1 MHEKEIEDVLRQ
13 LKTSEKGLTAHEAEV
28 RLHRDGYNELSVK
41 TGVNGWKILVQQFSS
56 PLVWILLVAV
66 VISVYL
72 GEYVDAIIIGSILVL
87 NALLGFLQEYKAEKA
102 IEALQ
107 KMASPKAKVLR
118 NGKEMRVES
127 RMLVLGDIILL
138 ETGDIIPADARV
150 LEVHTLETQEASL
163 TGESFPIDKKTEKLA
178 LKTPLA
184 ERTNCLYA
192 LTIITNG
199 HGRAVITA
207 TGMKTEVG
215 KIASLIKESTPGLT
229 PLQQKLH
236 ELGKQLTLAVIVI
249 ALIIFVTGVVQGRNA
264 SEMFLTTLALA
275 VAAIPEGLPAVITI
289 SLGLGVQKMV
299 KRRALVRKLPSVET
313 LGSVNVI
320 CSDKTGTLTH
330 NEMTV
335 TKVWTDDQQY
345 SFSGSGYE
353 AKGEVF
359 LNGTTID
366 PILIQ
371 MLLKIGVQ
379 CNNTVLEWENKKRNA
394 IGDPTE
400 AALLISGEKGG
411 IHRATVERIEQRVD
425 EIPFTSERKMMTT
438 LHRVDGK
445 IVSYTKGAPE
455 VVLNFC
461 DKILLNG
468 KVRRLD
474 GELRKTIL
482 QQNMQFAQD
491 ALRVLAFSYNENIKK
506 ETAEKNMIFVG
517 LQAMIDPPRKEAI
530 EAIKRCQSAG
540 IRTIMITGD
549 QRATAEAIAKQLGMK
564 GITITGQELDLMAN
578 LEQKIDEID
587 VFARVNPEHKL
598 RIIEALQQRGYVVA
612 MTGDGVNDAPAL
624 KKADI
629 GVAMGITGTDVAKEA
644 SDMILTDDNFATIV
658 NAVEEGRA
666 IFDNIRKFVNYL
678 LSSNLGEIILIFLAT
693 LLGMPLP
700 ITAIQ
705 LLWVNLVT
713 DGLPAVALAFD
724 PAEQGIMKRKPRAAK
739 ENILSKKLSE
749 NIVVLGFLMGG
760 LTLLL
765 FWLYRDSSLMKAQT
779 IAFTTIV
786 VLEIVRLQVIRSEYQ
801 LSFFSNWYL
810 VGAVLSSLG
819 LQMLVLYTP
828 LNKFFDVV
836 PLHIFDW
843 LVIGGIGAA
852 LLLFNCM
859 VRRFLGREKK

>member
-1 MHEKEIEDVLRQ
+1 MYEKEIGDVLRQ
-13 LKTSEKGLTAHEAEV
+13 LKTNEEGLTAHEAEV

-41 TGVNGWKILVQQFSS
+41 NGIRKWRILIQQFTS
-56 PLVWILLVAV
+56 PLVWILLAAV
-66 VISVYL
+66 VISFYL
-72 GEYVDAIIIGSILVL
+72 QEYVDGSIIGSILVL
-87 NALLGFLQEYKAEKA
+87 NALLGFFQEYKAEKA

-118 NGKEMRVES
+118 NGKETRIES
-127 RMLVLGDIILL
+127 RLLVVGDIILL
-138 ETGDIIPADARV
+138 ETGDIIPADARL
-150 LEVHTLETQEASL
+150 LEVHNLETQEASL
-163 TGESFPIDKKTEKLA
+163 TGESFPIQKSTEKLSQ
-178 LKTPLA
+178 KTPLA
-184 ERTNCLYA
+184 ERINCLYSA
-192 LTIITNG
+192 TNVTKG
-199 HGRAVITA
+199 HAKAVVTA

-215 KIASLIKESTPGLT
+215 KIASLIKESAPGLT
-229 PLQQKLH
+229 PLQQKLRN
-236 ELGKQLTLAVIVI
+236 LGKHLTLAVIVV
-249 ALIIFVTGVVQGRNA
+249 ALVIFVAGVLQGRNA
-264 SEMFLTTLALA
+264 TEMFLMALALA

-289 SLGLGVQKMV
+289 SLSLGVQRMV

-335 TKVWTDDQQY
+335 TKMWSNNREY
-345 SFSGSGYE
+345 MLSGTGYN
-353 AKGEVF
+353 AKGEILFQGNV
-359 LNGTTID
+359 ID
-366 PILIQ
+366 AESLE
-371 MLLKIGVQ
+371 MLFKIGVQ

-400 AALLISGEKGG
+400 AALLVSGEKGEVL
-411 IHRATVERIEQRVD
+411 RATVERIEPRID

-438 LHRVDGK
+438 IHRVDGK

-455 VVLNFC
+455 VLLNLC

-468 KVRRLD
+468 KVTRLD
-474 GELRKTIL
+474 GEVKKAIF
-482 QQNMQFAQD
+482 QQNILFAQE
-491 ALRVLAFSYNENIKK
+491 ALRVLAFAYNENAAK
-506 ETAEKNMIFVG
+506 EKAEKNMIFVG

-530 EAIKRCQSAG
+530 EAVKRCHSAG

-549 QRATAEAIAKQLGMK
+549 QRATAEAIAKQLGLK
-564 GITITGQELDLMAN
+564 GITITGEELDVMAN
-578 LEQKIDEID
+578 FKQKIDDID
-587 VFARVNPEHKL
+587 VFARVNPEHKM
-598 RIIEALQQRGYVVA
+598 RIIDALQKQGYVVA

-644 SDMILTDDNFATIV
+644 SDIILTDDNFATIV

-678 LSSNLGEIILIFLAT
+678 LSSNLGEIMLIFLAT
-693 LLGMPLP
+693 ILGMPLP

-724 PAEQGIMKRKPRAAK
+724 PAEEGIMKRKPRAAK

-749 NIVVLGFLMGG
+749 NIVVLGFLVGG

-786 VLEIVRLQVIRSEYQ
+786 VLEIVRLQVIRAEYR

-810 VGAVLSSLG
+810 LAAVMSSLG
-819 LQMLVLYTP
+819 LQMVVLYTP

-836 PLHIFDW
+836 PLHIYDW
-843 LVIGGIGAA
+843 LVIGGMGVA
-852 LLLFNCM
+852 LLVFN
-859 VRRFLGREKK
+859 FLVKRIFFREKK